1 MILSD
6 PDLVAVPVG
15 AFADPTF
22 PPPRV
27 SVYGERRHS
36 WVALPVGVEQHD

>member
-1 MILSD
+1 MPGFLI
-6 PDLVAVPVG
+6 VAVG

-27 SVYGERRHS
+27 SVYDSWSHPWTFAVGE
-36 WVALPVGVEQHD
+36 LPIEHWN